1 MDNIDRQIEEL
12 KDSVERSVIVKCL
25 DLIMAKFNT
34 VPLTPVLDQKKFFFA
49 IHQQPYTFL
58 ETSGCG
64 DSKNHSDKIRIVP
77 SLM

>member
-34 VPLTPVLDQKKFFFA
+34 VPLTPVLDQKRFYF
-49 IHQQPYTFL
+49 
-58 ETSGCG
+58 
-64 DSKNHSDKIRIVP
+64 
-77 SLM
+77 